1 MDQEPSKSVAF
12 GDESH
17 HYTRPTGLARSQRRF
32 SPEEEQLW
40 RLLDEFEPGLQDR
53 VARAVRQWN
62 TILRDY
68 LRAETG
74 LRLSIGAEHQAVPIR
89 IVDGLPLPLREALFD
104 LALPELMPLFLRTPL
119 LQQTS
124 TGLSFLE
131 KHFDAA
137 IGFAGD
143 PGSPTA
149 EEVRRT
155 RGLVEVLVER
165 LGKHVLFKRLQG
177 IHQDVLGAYF
187 FRAPEVQLYW
197 MAIGLVSRLLR
208 VPSEM
213 LTVVVLAH
221 ELTHAYTHVGRDI
234 DGNRWATGQMA
245 GTDLDIVS
253 GLAQFY
259 TEVLCKKRLSAR
271 LPGAGK
277 AFDKLLELQSGPYL
291 VHEGWS
297 EGGNPAGE
305 AVRFALIG
313 TRLQGTQD
321 YGTFFGALQKART
334 DVGLDPLG
342 SSAA

>member
-1 MDQEPSKSVAF
+1 MSV
-12 GDESH
+12 
-17 HYTRPTGLARSQRRF
+17 
-32 SPEEEQLW
+32 
-40 RLLDEFEPGLQDR
+40 
-53 VARAVRQWN
+53 
-62 TILRDY
+62 
-68 LRAETG
+68 
-74 LRLSIGAEHQAVPIR
+74 GADHQAVPVR
-89 IVDGLPLPLREALFD
+89 IVDGLPLPLRKT
-104 LALPELMPLFLRTPL
+104 LAGLAYPELLPFFLQIPL

-124 TGLSFLE
+124 TGLAFVEEHL
-131 KHFDAA
+131 DVAV
-137 IGFAGD
+137 GFAGD
-143 PGSPTA
+143 RHPPAA
-149 EEVRRT
+149 EDVRRT
-155 RGLVEVLVER
+155 RGLLKELVER
-165 LGKHVLFKRLQG
+165 LGKHELFEKLRG

-208 VPSEM
+208 VPPEM

-245 GTDLDIVS
+245 GTDLDIVE

-259 TEVLCKKRLSAR
+259 TEVLCKKRLSTR
-271 LPGAGK
+271 LPGAGN

-321 YGTFFGALQKART
+321 YGTFFGALQQART
-334 DVGLDPLG
+334 DVGLGPLG

>member
-1 MDQEPSKSVAF
+1 
-12 GDESH
+12 
-17 HYTRPTGLARSQRRF
+17 
-32 SPEEEQLW
+32 
-40 RLLDEFEPGLQDR
+40 
-53 VARAVRQWN
+53 
-62 TILRDY
+62 
-68 LRAETG
+68 
-74 LRLSIGAEHQAVPIR
+74 
-89 IVDGLPLPLREALFD
+89 
-104 LALPELMPLFLRTPL
+104 
-119 LQQTS
+119 
-124 TGLSFLE
+124 
-131 KHFDAA
+131 
-137 IGFAGD
+137 
-143 PGSPTA
+143 
-149 EEVRRT
+149 
-155 RGLVEVLVER
+155 
-165 LGKHVLFKRLQG
+165 
-177 IHQDVLGAYF
+177 
-187 FRAPEVQLYW
+187 

-245 GTDLDIVS
+245 GTDLDIVW

>member
-165 LGKHVLFKRLQG
+165 LGKHVLFKRL
-177 IHQDVLGAYF
+177 
-187 FRAPEVQLYW
+187 
-197 MAIGLVSRLLR
+197 
-208 VPSEM
+208 
-213 LTVVVLAH
+213 
-221 ELTHAYTHVGRDI
+221 
-234 DGNRWATGQMA
+234 
-245 GTDLDIVS
+245 
-253 GLAQFY
+253 
-259 TEVLCKKRLSAR
+259 
-271 LPGAGK
+271 
-277 AFDKLLELQSGPYL
+277 
-291 VHEGWS
+291 
-297 EGGNPAGE
+297 
-305 AVRFALIG
+305 
-313 TRLQGTQD
+313 
-321 YGTFFGALQKART
+321 
-334 DVGLDPLG
+334 
-342 SSAA
+342 